1 MSRRRPLPTSPH
13 SPDEIEQQF
22 YEALRAGDI
31 ERLMAVWSDDDDIA
45 CVHPGGTRLI
55 GAAAIRASF
64 EALFANGTLQV
75 HVEHVRRIESHGS
88 AVHSVV
94 EQVRGMT
101 PDGPGAAWVFATN
114 VYVATADGW
123 RLVVHHASPGSAQ
136 PSSETPDPGS
146 GLLLH

>member
-1 MSRRRPLPTSPH
+1 MVRQPKASAPLA

-22 YEALRAGDI
+22 YEALRAADI
-31 ERLMAVWSDDDDIA
+31 ERFMAVWSDDDDIA
-45 CVHPGGTRLI
+45 CVQPGGPRLV

-64 EALFANGTLQV
+64 EAMFANGGLPI
-75 HVEHVRRIESHGS
+75 HIEHVRRIESHGS
-88 AVHSVV
+88 SVHCVV

-136 PSSETPDPGS
+136 PSSEASDSAS
-146 GLLLH
+146 GLLH